1 MRKATLAGVIN
12 FCNVGGISANVLPL
26 GAGGDFETQINQV
39 NSKHQRTSQRNV
51 ARKPRL
57 RKTAVGL
64 CAFINYVSNFA

>member
-1 MRKATLAGVIN
+1 LSSEYFGGQKLVLTFCRLAQA
-12 FCNVGGISANVLPL
+12 GI
-26 GAGGDFETQINQV
+26 FEKQINQV